1 MSTTPSVPFPFE
13 AEIGALGCTSG
24 QNQTPKHLKIDFEA
38 RFYPLPEA
46 TTGQQSPSGGS
57 GRSFSSSYV
66 AQSSM
71 PSPPPSAAAAGPT
84 MSAAT
89 TQAPYVG
96 TINLESH
103 YSSVL
108 ASCLDPSSSQQAAP
122 PAVPVFPGYAV
133 PRRGQI
139 QLLIKNPHL
148 NVPVKLFLVPYD
160 LSDMPAGSKTF
171 LRQKICLE
179 AGSEASSSPPMT
191 TGRAKRHSLGATTS
205 LLRSEAK
212 PKEMLRYAVH
222 LQFASPPLKP
232 ASKKQQSAK
241 QAAASA
247 QTLESSSWQAGP
259 EQEEPK
265 LYLHKS
271 IRIVF
276 SPRAPDREEKVKT
289 TYETPAGLCVPELPA
304 QDPKECARMREKKY
318 APYSG
323 PSAEWEGQRKR
334 ARLARREW
342 KRRRQSEVSER
353 DREQGDESV
362 GSFADQSDISTA
374 SSVPA
379 TEGYGRFEPAGEA
392 VEAAA
397 MAMDIDV
404 EPDVQAQAN
413 VFEPNSDPNGER
425 WHGSQAIGVDEAEDV
440 AGTGTLADRWESLTL
455 ASRAEPGATSTPGW
469 PLRGHR
475 HTLQRQRS
483 RTITPATQANAEGR
497 ASPLTISGRDASP
510 YRPIRSLPGTA
521 GGPPSFTI
529 NNATTPISPTAPF
542 SPPLTPTGTIALEP
556 VTTTESVSGVQSS
569 PLSSHYHQRNG
580 ANERFSYLLPGANSS
595 GGSLPGSH
603 GAVGGSGARPASPT
617 TPFLGATGR
626 SDSYGRGQGSRLSAT
641 AAHRTN
647 LPPWRRTAPDSDVT
661 ASEEQGPSDPAE
673 DVSAPSEM
681 EDENE
686 DSAHQLLQTW
696 HSQLRRP
703 HHVRTS
709 SAATGVSDGS
719 AGGRKSPALMRRM
732 GSANGSGL
740 GGAAGPV
747 GGQDQQRR

>member
-1 MSTTPSVPFPFE
+1 MTWNAAFPSSPLSRSAIRGDTSPSMRSSSTPMFNLPGEQSRLGAAPPDPPHCHSGWRDDAAMPSSPFSSPRASPHKQSPRPSMPSLASSPPSPRMPFRSSSRRLSSHLSTSPNPSNLPLVGSYSESLLNGRMSTTPSVPFPFE

-24 QNQTPKHLKIDFEA
+24 QSQTPKHLKIDFEA

-57 GRSFSSSYV
+57 TRSFSSSYV

-71 PSPPPSAAAAGPT
+71 PSPTPPAAAGPT

-148 NVPVKLFLVPYD
+148 NVPFKLFLVPYD

-179 AGSEASSSPPMT
+179 AGSEASSFPSMT

-247 QTLESSSWQAGP
+247 QILESSSWQAGP

-271 IRIVF
+271 IRVVF

-342 KRRRQSEVSER
+342 KRRRQSEASER

-440 AGTGTLADRWESLTL
+440 AGTGTLADRWGSLTL
-455 ASRAEPGATSTPGW
+455 ASHAEPGATSTPGW

-483 RTITPATQANAEGR
+483 RTITPATQANAEG
-497 ASPLTISGRDASP
+497 
-510 YRPIRSLPGTA
+510 
-521 GGPPSFTI
+521 
-529 NNATTPISPTAPF
+529 
-542 SPPLTPTGTIALEP
+542 
-556 VTTTESVSGVQSS
+556 
-569 PLSSHYHQRNG
+569 
-580 ANERFSYLLPGANSS
+580 
-595 GGSLPGSH
+595 
-603 GAVGGSGARPASPT
+603 
-617 TPFLGATGR
+617 
-626 SDSYGRGQGSRLSAT
+626 
-641 AAHRTN
+641 
-647 LPPWRRTAPDSDVT
+647 
-661 ASEEQGPSDPAE
+661 
-673 DVSAPSEM
+673 
-681 EDENE
+681 
-686 DSAHQLLQTW
+686 
-696 HSQLRRP
+696 
-703 HHVRTS
+703 
-709 SAATGVSDGS
+709 
-719 AGGRKSPALMRRM
+719 
-732 GSANGSGL
+732 
-740 GGAAGPV
+740 
-747 GGQDQQRR
+747 